1 MPCSHRTAL
10 RSRFPWESAAMTKPE
25 HVAALVAEVE
35 EAFEAAGYVGLYEFS
50 WSLRGLLPGLEE
62 QEVMSTSREAFER
75 FVKAHEVRLVWVSWP
90 VDLDRAVPAS
100 SGTPVEFDLD
110 RDAAPE
116 TRLLALVPAEGM

>member
-1 MPCSHRTAL
+1 
-10 RSRFPWESAAMTKPE
+10 MTKPE

-75 FVKAHEVRLVWVSWP
+75 FVKAHEVRLVWVPWP